1 MLFRLKKSL
10 SSLLLQGWGIS
21 LFVSAAMIEKTND
34 VIRERSCMSTIPEN
48 GSIFPIHENESL
60 IPENTEPEG
69 GRIRR
74 YSTGDITI
82 PYTRV
87 NILSRY
93 LASSTGSCHDYCKYG
108 TKHDSEMKTRNPI
121 LKSIKEKQ
129 GTNMKKTVILA
140 ERQEAFPS
148 PGSKRHNSSVPIV
161 TGRKV
166 SSSTKKEIVLS
177 KQLLLPLE
185 VRSDAGE
192 KKLVAPPA
200 LSSSVK
206 RVLMRPVVSVFS
218 QHSVK
223 GVSQLKG
230 QNEVVK
236 AEYKQPGCQDVSKKT
251 LPISKLDTDENKA
264 MKLSQNGTLTAGLS
278 APPAKK
284 IMRRAKKGIHS
295 THLPP
300 SSEKKCVRHIKDGK
314 TRISRTPISS
324 LASSKS
330 SRSSAYSECYV
341 TDLKNSTAA
350 NKLPSKTRPRKD
362 GVVYTTGKDS
372 AARKVNFR
380 SGMVVELQ
388 PENRTSRRLIFRRRS
403 LGKGQIGE
411 TAGTS
416 NDNLKS
422 KEVCENEAKCAK
434 MESEKVVLEHQDMQE
449 KKIVQSLLNNMIEET
464 AVKLVESRKSKVK
477 ALIGAFETVISL
489 QDSKTSSTV
498 GA

>member
-1 MLFRLKKSL
+1 LKKSL

-34 VIRERSCMSTIPEN
+34 VIRERSCMSTIPDN
-48 GSIFPIHENESL
+48 GSIFLIHENDSL

-69 GRIRR
+69 GRIKR

-129 GTNMKKTVILA
+129 GMNMKKTVILA
-140 ERQEAFPS
+140 ERQGAFPS

-177 KQLLLPLE
+177 KRLLLPLK
-185 VRSDAGE
+185 VRSGAGE

-206 RVLMRPVVSVFS
+206 KVLMRPIVSVFS
-218 QHSVK
+218 EHYVK

-236 AEYKQPGCQDVSKKT
+236 AEYKQPGCQDVSKKS
-251 LPISKLDTDENKA
+251 LPISELDTDENKA
-264 MKLSQNGTLTAGLS
+264 MKLSQIGTLTAGLS

-284 IMRRAKKGIHS
+284 IMRRTKKGIHS

-300 SSEKKCVRHIKDGK
+300 SSEKKCVRHIRDG
-314 TRISRTPISS
+314 TARTSRTPISS

-330 SRSSAYSECYV
+330 SHSSACNECYV
-341 TDLKNSTAA
+341 TDLKNTAA

-362 GVVYTTGKDS
+362 AVVYTTGKDS

-403 LGKGQIGE
+403 LGEGQIGE
-411 TAGTS
+411 TGTS
-416 NDNLKS
+416 KDNLKS
-422 KEVCENEAKCAK
+422 KKVCENEANRAK

-449 KKIVQSLLNNMIEET
+449 RKNVQSLLNNMIEET

>member
-1 MLFRLKKSL
+1 
-10 SSLLLQGWGIS
+10 
-21 LFVSAAMIEKTND
+21 MIEKTND
-34 VIRERSCMSTIPEN
+34 LIRERSCMSTIPDN
-48 GSIFPIHENESL
+48 GSIFLFHENDSL

-129 GTNMKKTVILA
+129 GMNMKKTVILA
-140 ERQEAFPS
+140 ERQGAFPS

-177 KQLLLPLE
+177 KRLLLPLK
-185 VRSDAGE
+185 VRSGAGE

-206 RVLMRPVVSVFS
+206 KVLMRPIVSVFS
-218 QHSVK
+218 EHYVKDVK

-236 AEYKQPGCQDVSKKT
+236 AEYKQPGCQDVSKKI
-251 LPISKLDTDENKA
+251 LPISELDTDENKA
-264 MKLSQNGTLTAGLS
+264 RKLSQIGTLTAGLS

-284 IMRRAKKGIHS
+284 IMRRTKKGIHS

-300 SSEKKCVRHIKDGK
+300 SSEKKCVRHIKDG
-314 TRISRTPISS
+314 TARTTRTPISS

-330 SRSSAYSECYV
+330 SHSSACNECYV
-341 TDLKNSTAA
+341 TGLKSTAA

-362 GVVYTTGKDS
+362 AVVYTTGKDS
-372 AARKVNFR
+372 AARKVSFR

-403 LGKGQIGE
+403 LGEGQIGE
-411 TAGTS
+411 TGTS
-416 NDNLKS
+416 KDNLKS
-422 KEVCENEAKCAK
+422 KEVCENEANSTK

-449 KKIVQSLLNNMIEET
+449 KKNVQSLLNNMIEET